1 MTELFTFQ
9 MNQTKENHDIN
20 NYSIRCN
27 HDVNSNNFVV
37 IEIYSMAKFAKKLKD
52 NEGQVKREWQQF
64 IEWVKRK

>member
-20 NYSIRCN
+20 NHSIRCN

-37 IEIYSMAKFAKKLKD
+37 IEIYSMAKFAKKTQRQRRAGK
-52 NEGQVKREWQQF
+52 KRMAT
-64 IEWVKRK
+64 VHRVG